1 VLLDGTARSSCV
13 PTTLTTSGMA
23 ITLLSA
29 LLTERRLGVLLALTL
44 DSSCIGSSTAIASL
58 GVAILELV
66 VALLES
72 SATAESLLL
81 AVALAVA
88 LLAVAGS
95 ISAQRS
101 IAHTTVSTAIG
112 IGATETSVST
122 SVSTATE
129 AATVV
134 TETTTADVGVATD
147 RRSARACHIGS
158 LHTLGSRDNVVLNIL
173 TLGKTLKATI
183 VVDGGVMD
191 KNLVHWGSL
200 RAL

>member
-1 VLLDGTARSSCV
+1 MT
-13 PTTLTTSGMA
+13 

-29 LLTERRLGVLLALTL
+29 LLLTEGRLGVLLALTL
-44 DSSCIGSSTAIASL
+44 DSSCIGSSTTIASL

-66 VALLES
+66 VTLLES
-72 SATAESLLL
+72 STTAESLLL

-101 IAHTTVSTAIG
+101 VAHTAVSTAIG
-112 IGATETSVST
+112 VGATESSVST
-122 SVSTATE
+122 SISTATE

-134 TETTTADVGVATD
+134 TETTTPNIGVATN
-147 RRSARACHIGS
+147 RHSARTCHIGS
-158 LHTLGSRDNVVLNIL
+158 LHALGSRDNVVLNIL

-191 KNLVHWGSL
+191 KDLVHWGSL